1 LVPGTKKNQQKSTKK
16 IKKTKQEG
24 EFMEKLFAGISES
37 VKNMNR
43 YKAGK
48 SIGEVKREYELD
60 KIVKLASNEN
70 PLGPAP
76 EVIETIKSEAANVYL
91 YPDSDSRDLK
101 ELLSKHYN
109 LPAERIFIG
118 NGSDEILDLL
128 MTLLL
133 KNGGQVIQGDPA
145 FIKYE
150 LAVISRGGKSIKIP
164 LDDNHRHQLDEMAA
178 AVTDDVKV
186 IFICNPN
193 NPTGTMLSRKEI
205 EDFLEKISDD
215 ILVVVDQAYI
225 EYVTSEDYFD
235 GVELLAQYPNLFLM
249 RTFSKAYGL
258 AGMRIGYALG
268 NARLIDYLNRIRGP
282 FNVNRMAQQAA
293 VTAFEAVDHL
303 KKCQE
308 VNKTEKEY
316 LYQEFSE
323 MGLEYIETETNFMM
337 VDTGLD
343 AVEVFKELQQKGV
356 IIRPGN
362 QFGMESWIRVT
373 IGTHKENEF
382 FLKNLK
388 ELLTERRN

>member
-1 LVPGTKKNQQKSTKK
+1 
-16 IKKTKQEG
+16 
-24 EFMEKLFAGISES
+24 MDKLFAGISDA
-37 VKNMNR
+37 VKGMNR

-48 SIGEVKREYELD
+48 SIGEVKREYGLD

-76 EVIETIKSEAANVYL
+76 EVIETIRSRAGDVYL

-101 ELLSKHYN
+101 ELLSEHYN
-109 LPAERIFIG
+109 LPAENIFIG

-133 KNGGQVIQGDPA
+133 EEGGQVIQGDPA

-150 LAVISRGGKSIKIP
+150 LAVVSRGGESIKIP
-164 LDDNHRHQLDEMAA
+164 LDDKHRHQLDEMAA

-193 NPTGTMLSRKEI
+193 NPTGTMVSREEI
-205 EDFLEKISDD
+205 EDFLENISDD

-225 EYVTSEDYFD
+225 EYITADDYFD
-235 GVELLAQYPNLFLM
+235 GVELLDKHPNLFLM

-268 NARLIDYLNRIRGP
+268 NAQLIDYLNRIRGP
-282 FNVNRMAQQAA
+282 FNVNRMAQEAA
-293 VTAFEAVDHL
+293 VTAFKAEDHL
-303 KKCQE
+303 KKCQQMNRE
-308 VNKTEKEY
+308 EKEY
-316 LYQEFSE
+316 LYQEFSKL
-323 MGLEYIETETNFMM
+323 GLEYIETETNFMM

-343 AVEVFKELQQKGV
+343 AAQVFKELQQRGV
-356 IIRPGN
+356 IIRPGS

-373 IGTHKENEF
+373 IGTREENDF
-382 FLKNLK
+382 FLNKFK
-388 ELLTERRN
+388 ELLAERRN